1 MIVIED
7 AYKTFESGARK
18 VDAVRGVSLTIQD
31 GEIFGVIGYSGAGK
45 STLIRLINLLERPT
59 SGRIFVNGQEL
70 TALAPKELRQA
81 RRKIGMIFQH
91 FNLMKS
97 RTVYSNV
104 AYPLRGSPLSKE
116 ERRDK
121 VMNLLKLVGL
131 EEKALAYPSQLSGG
145 QMQRVAIAR
154 ALANDPTVLLCDE
167 ATSALDPQTTQDI
180 LRLLRD
186 VNRKLGIT
194 IVLITHEIAV
204 VKEICTRLAVMDAGR
219 VVEEGAIYD
228 VFSQPKA
235 ELTQRFIRT
244 TNNLARFEELLATA
258 PDSLNLKPGDVIAQ
272 MEFHGG
278 SAGHALVS
286 TLSREYGVDISIVF
300 GNIDILQA
308 TPLGTL
314 IVIFRGPVDQLQKAL
329 LAAEKSEVQVE
340 VLRRV

>member
-145 QMQRVAIAR
+145 QKQRVAIAR
-154 ALANDPTVLLCDE
+154 ALAPNPKVLLCDE

>member
-7 AYKTFESGARK
+7 AYKTIESGARK

-59 SGRIFVNGQEL
+59 SGKIFVNGQEL

-104 AYPLRGSPLSKE
+104 AYPLRGSSLSKE
-116 ERRDK
+116 ERRNK

-131 EEKALAYPSQLSGG
+131 EEKALAYPAQLSGG
-145 QMQRVAIAR
+145 QKQRVAIAR

-244 TNNLARFEELLATA
+244 TNNLARFEELLANA
-258 PDSLNLKPGDVIAQ
+258 PDSLNLMPGDVIAQ

-314 IVIFRGPVDQLQKAL
+314 IVIFRGPVDQVQKAL

>member
-7 AYKTFESGARK
+7 AYKTSESGARK

-145 QMQRVAIAR
+145 QKQRVAIAR

>member
-145 QMQRVAIAR
+145 QKQRVAIAR

-204 VKEICTRLAVMDAGR
+204 VKDICTRLAVMDAGR

>member
-145 QMQRVAIAR
+145 QKQRVAIAR

-258 PDSLNLKPGDVIAQ
+258 PDSLNLRPGDVIAQ

-314 IVIFRGPVDQLQKAL
+314 IVIFRGPVDQVQKAL

>member
-145 QMQRVAIAR
+145 PKQRVAIAR

-314 IVIFRGPVDQLQKAL
+314 IVIFRGPVDQVQKAL

>member
-131 EEKALAYPSQLSGG
+131 EEKALAYPAQLSGG
-145 QMQRVAIAR
+145 QKQRVAIAR

-167 ATSALDPQTTQDI
+167 ATSALDPNTTHQILELIRDI
-180 LRLLRD
+180 
-186 VNRKLGIT
+186 NQKLGIT
-194 IVLITHEIAV
+194 VVVITHQMSV
-204 VKEICTRLAVMDAGR
+204 VKEICTHVAILDDGE
-219 VVEEGAIYD
+219 VVEDGLVSA
-228 VFSQPKA
+228 VFSAPKSQA
-235 ELTQRFIRT
+235 ARHLVFPGGADAAVSDPSQERRIR
-244 TNNLARFEELLATA
+244 L
-258 PDSLNLKPGDVIAQ
+258 
-272 MEFHGG
+272 
-278 SAGHALVS
+278 
-286 TLSREYGVDISIVF
+286 
-300 GNIDILQA
+300 
-308 TPLGTL
+308 
-314 IVIFRGPVDQLQKAL
+314 IFRSAQTTAIPMVAR
-329 LAAEKSEVQVE
+329 LAAEESIYANVISASTQKLSEEVYGSMLLGIPNSQFDRAWQFFRTIPNLQAEEVSVDVQ
-340 VLRRV
+340 

>member
-131 EEKALAYPSQLSGG
+131 EEKALAYPAQLSGG
-145 QMQRVAIAR
+145 QKQRVAIAR
-154 ALANDPTVLLCDE
+154 TLLRE
-167 ATSALDPQTTQDI
+167 NDI
-180 LRLLRD
+180 LIFDDSLSAVDTETDKAIREALKEQRVSGEVGATTFIISHRLTTLSEADFIVVLDGGKIVQQGTHNALIHEDGLYRRIYQIQAALEEELGRD
-186 VNRKLGIT
+186 VG
-194 IVLITHEIAV
+194 
-204 VKEICTRLAVMDAGR
+204 
-219 VVEEGAIYD
+219 EE
-228 VFSQPKA
+228 
-235 ELTQRFIRT
+235 E
-244 TNNLARFEELLATA
+244 TA
-258 PDSLNLKPGDVIAQ
+258 PA
-272 MEFHGG
+272 
-278 SAGHALVS
+278 
-286 TLSREYGVDISIVF
+286 RE
-300 GNIDILQA
+300 
-308 TPLGTL
+308 T
-314 IVIFRGPVDQLQKAL
+314 R
-329 LAAEKSEVQVE
+329 
-340 VLRRV
+340 

>member
-97 RTVYSNV
+97 RTVYANV
-104 AYPLRGSPLSKE
+104 AYPLRGSPRSKE

-145 QMQRVAIAR
+145 QKQRVAIAR